1 MWHHVGGRRQ
11 GLEEELSPH
20 RERTLVPVGPS
31 QYCSLAPD
39 QVVCRSCHDPGPP
52 PSVASAPHSSFSFGV
67 TVSYACLQWLPL
79 ERFSPRFL
87 ASESCSPAHRHRAL
101 CFIFEA
107 CGVLP
112 GDFAWSSEAGLKG
125 QENLASTC
133 GLALRWGGCDLKA
146 SRPVAAPDVLNALK
160 SPFDKPCKKH
170 GVSLDSHLIFGRLV
184 THLFTRFGVESLL
197 AIYKVICHSWH
208 RFHYTCSGE

>member
-1 MWHHVGGRRQ
+1 MTLDPLLLWPLHLTRHSLLVSPLAIHVYSGC
-11 GLEEELSPH
+11 LLS
-20 RERTLVPVGPS
+20 
-31 QYCSLAPD
+31 
-39 QVVCRSCHDPGPP
+39 
-52 PSVASAPHSSFSFGV
+52 ASAHGSSLLNPV
-67 TVSYACLQWLPL
+67 VQQRQL
-79 ERFSPRFL
+79 
-87 ASESCSPAHRHRAL
+87 PAHRHQAL

-107 CGVLP
+107 CGLLP
-112 GDFAWSSEAGLKG
+112 RDFTWSSEAGLKG
-125 QENLASTC
+125 QENLASRC

-197 AIYKVICHSWH
+197 AIYKVVCHSWH